1 MLHLKSRGNFPK
13 AQGKQNFSL
22 FLPVELHDRVKEIA
36 AREGKSMTQIIIA
49 AIRKQYETA

>member
-1 MLHLKSRGNFPK
+1 MG
-13 AQGKQNFSL
+13 GVTKQIFKGG
-22 FLPVELHDRVKEIA
+22 RVKEIA